1 MLVLERVKY
10 QLGYPEAARDALRV
24 KVRFT
29 KYSPSRYCSNPERAC
44 FLSAILIFAAVSTL
58 HTTQSILTAVEQY
71 SMGKERPLEEYLRIV
86 GMNMT
91 TKEITNTQW
100 CERGYPPPGF
110 EKYRDLYP
118 AGRALARQGI
128 A

>member
-1 MLVLERVKY
+1 MPLVRVVMPV
-10 QLGYPEAARDALRV
+10 QLP
-24 KVRFT
+24 
-29 KYSPSRYCSNPERAC
+29 
-44 FLSAILIFAAVSTL
+44 AILILLLFA
-58 HTTQSILTAVEQY
+58 HQQSILTAVEQY

-91 TKEITNTQW
+91 TKEIANTQW

-110 EKYRDLYP
+110 EKFRDLYP

>member
-1 MLVLERVKY
+1 MPV
-10 QLGYPEAARDALRV
+10 QLP
-24 KVRFT
+24 T
-29 KYSPSRYCSNPERAC
+29 
-44 FLSAILIFAAVSTL
+44 ILILLLFQLA